1 MGRRY
6 ALLVAACVLLNF
18 ACGGE
23 ELPESDAVDVPCYTL
38 AVIDSIGSAEIGSD
52 YAFGAISDF
61 DWGQCGE
68 IMVLDNSQSCI
79 LIYSSE
85 GEYVTRIGRYGRGQG
100 ELTSAVFFEVLGDG
114 TICVRDGNKWLRY
127 ARDGEFSESVHL
139 HNELPMQMVSF
150 GEYEIIGITSELT
163 YRDKQLTVIKRLSR
177 WDEWSPLEAMVVY
190 CEVEHI
196 LSRDDFMLDLITVD
210 LFPMLFAA
218 SSALIYIAPEPSTEP
233 VIDVYTH
240 TGVLVRKIELPY
252 PIVPKSPREMQED
265 ESFME
270 EFVYNTSNGR
280 MRVEWKPLP
289 DRAMIRS
296 LGVDGMNNL
305 WVQRGTELTPTFD
318 VFNSSDSLVFR
329 AVLPDRE
336 DARDWLFDVSDEGI
350 LAVPQRTGEY
360 PVIYFLRML

>member
-1 MGRRY
+1 M
-6 ALLVAACVLLNF
+6 LLRLL

-23 ELPESDAVDVPCYTL
+23 ELPESDVVDVPCYTL
-38 AVIDSIGSAEIGSD
+38 SVIDSIGSPEIGSD

-68 IMVLDNSQSCI
+68 IMILDDSQSCI
-79 LIYSSE
+79 LVYSSE
-85 GEYVTRIGRYGRGQG
+85 GEYVTRIGRYGRGQS

-114 TICVRDGNKWLRY
+114 TICVRDGTKWLRY
-127 ARDGEFSESVHL
+127 ARDGEFCESVNL
-139 HNELPMQMVSF
+139 HGVLPMQMFSF
-150 GEYEIIGITSELT
+150 GEYEIIGISSELV
-163 YRDKQLTVIKRLSR
+163 YMDAQLTVIKRLAR
-177 WDEWSPLEAMVVY
+177 WDKWSPLEATVVY
-190 CEVEHI
+190 CEVKHP
-196 LSRDDFMLDLITVD
+196 LSRSNFALDLITVD
-210 LFPMLFAA
+210 LFPMLFTAGNT
-218 SSALIYIAPEPSTEP
+218 LIYVAPEPRTEP

-252 PIVPKSPREMQED
+252 PAVPKSPREME
-265 ESFME
+265 EEERFME
-270 EFVYNTSNGR
+270 EFLSRTSNGR
-280 MRVEWKPLP
+280 IQVEWKPLP
-289 DRAMIRS
+289 DRVMIRS

-336 DARDWLFDVSDEGI
+336 DARDWLFDVSDQGI
-350 LAVPQRTGEY
+350 LAVPQDPEDY